1 MNQEKNK
8 STLVGIT
15 EITERYL
22 PVSRRL
28 ARKFVS
34 LYLDTKMIG
43 NRIFVDRAQL
53 EALLHDPNREQFP
66 LTFGG
71 DSNGNRTHG

>member
-1 MNQEKNK
+1 MTNLHNQ

-28 ARKFVS
+28 ARRFVYT
-34 LYLDTKMIG
+34 YLDCKLIG
-43 NRIFVDRAQL
+43 NRIFVERAALEKLLSDPDR
-53 EALLHDPNREQFP
+53 EKFP
-66 LTFGG
+66 LNF
-71 DSNGNRTHG
+71 